1 MTAILNSTKIGIL
14 LICAIL
20 TLGTNAARAQNFDED
35 LTPDAGVDKFYFKEG
50 EISDADYKQIETIR
64 GEIQKI
70 NTKIGGAFVS
80 RKDDAANYAKCVA
93 EHKKREEKAG
103 DYQIQLVPEIKK
115 PQGNTAS
122 GSPTTKPA
130 APANNSPAP
139 KPESAYYD
147 QERCFFPG
155 TSDNFKFAENAYTKM
170 KCKVG
175 DLEKTFTAGDIS
187 QMAQFYSNHP
197 DKTVSSSCPEA
208 IKKQITVDTKT
219 KPADKEKAKKAL
231 GANLPYCQKAYR
243 NFICAAS
250 ITQKLIEQRSEQ
262 QKNLKK
268 LENPELFKCETNAK
282 NTICVQLTEKL
293 GTTKVIGANTGLGLI
308 KAYLALIYRFGAV
321 MVGIV
326 AVLMIII
333 QGLKISVGGAD
344 AIEDGK
350 KKILASL
357 TGLAILFLAGAIL
370 YIINPN
376 FFTFA

>member
-1 MTAILNSTKIGIL
+1 MKTLFHPTKIVIL
-14 LICAIL
+14 FITALIV
-20 TLGTNAARAQNFDED
+20 LGTNAAQAQNFDED

-50 EISDADYKQIETIR
+50 EISDADYKQIETIQ
-64 GEIQKI
+64 GEIKKI
-70 NTKIGGAFVS
+70 NTQIGGAFVN
-80 RKDDAANYAKCVA
+80 KKEDPNNYAKCVA
-93 EHKKREEKAG
+93 EHKKREDKTS

-115 PQGNTAS
+115 PQNNSAS
-122 GSPTTKPA
+122 ASQAAKPA
-130 APANNSPAP
+130 APANSAAP
-139 KPESAYYD
+139 KPESSYYD
-147 QERCFFPG
+147 QDRCFFPG

-170 KCKVG
+170 QCKVG

-197 DKTVSSSCPEA
+197 DKTVSSACPEA

-219 KPADKEKAKKAL
+219 KPEDKEKAKKAL
-231 GANLPYCQKAYR
+231 GANLPTCQKSYR
-243 NFICAAS
+243 NFICAAAV
-250 ITQKLIEQRSEQ
+250 TQKLIEQRSEQ

-268 LENPELFKCETNAK
+268 LANPELFKCETSAK

-333 QGLKISVGGAD
+333 QGLKISVGGAE